1 MAQADENNPKLESAV
16 VKSGLTRRLQDIA
29 GVDSVVVDLT
39 DTGGGINVRLE
50 SGADEAFVMDKL
62 RALLVAYGVRSPG
75 PPKLRPSRP
84 SVFTSSQPLGVE
96 VSITPLDKGARV
108 EVSTRNVRSFRV
120 VAATPM
126 AIAQGMAD
134 AWCQVV
140 GRVPVEI
147 VGVTRDSHGGLIV
160 TAIDGQ
166 TQTSG
171 TGGVG
176 SSLEEGLA
184 RAVGG
189 ALQDVLDTG

>member
-1 MAQADENNPKLESAV
+1 MKP
-16 VKSGLTRRLQDIA
+16 GLTSRLQEIA

-50 SGADEAFVMDKL
+50 PGADEVFVMDKL
-62 RALLVAYGVRSPG
+62 RALLVAYGVRSPT
-75 PPKLRPSRP
+75 PPKIRPP
-84 SVFTSSQPLGVE
+84 SPHAFESPKPLGVE
-96 VSITPLDKGARV
+96 VAITPLDKGARV

-140 GRVPVEI
+140 GRAPLEI
-147 VGVTRDSHGGLIV
+147 VSVTRDSDGGLTV
-160 TAIDGQ
+160 TATDGQ

-171 TGGVG
+171 TTHAPAN
-176 SSLEEGLA
+176 LEEGLA
-184 RAVGG
+184 QAVGG
-189 ALQDVLDTG
+189 ALRVALAAGDPSVAVNS